1 MSGVLRIRRAGPGG
15 TAAALAGEPPKPPSE
30 YLERLVKLIP
40 TEIIGLYLGGKAA
53 IQTRYI
59 DFHSPGPD
67 GLTPSTLGPNENVA
81 WVGWTAIC
89 FFALLSVRAW
99 ATKEDERPQWG
110 SVGISAV
117 SFLIWVYAFGD
128 VFDLVLGI
136 WDPLPATLLVLVWT
150 FAIPVFYKGDA
161 PGAGAKAKS
170 AGAGVVETPTPV
182 AARRRA

>member
-1 MSGVLRIRRAGPGG
+1 MAQPV
-15 TAAALAGEPPKPPSE
+15 AGEPQRPPSE

-40 TEIIGLYLGGKAA
+40 TEIIALYLGGKSA

-67 GLTPSTLGPNENVA
+67 GLTPNTLGPNESVA

-110 SVGISAV
+110 AVGISAV

-128 VFDLVLGI
+128 VFDLVMGI
-136 WDPLPATLLVLVWT
+136 WDPLPATLLVLVWS
-150 FAIPVFYKGDA
+150 FAIPVFYKGDV
-161 PGAGAKAKS
+161 PGAAAALAARPKPEAVPD
-170 AGAGVVETPTPV
+170 APV